1 MRVLVTGGA
10 GFIGYHVASRLREQG
25 HEIFLL
31 DNFNDFYDPLVKRRN
46 VRDLQHDG
54 PAVLYEADVLDTSRL
69 QQVFA
74 ECLPQA
80 IIHLAAWAGVRPS
93 LERPEIYTEV
103 NVTGTVNLLEL
114 ARKLK
119 VGSFIFGSSSSVYG
133 GNKKVPFSEADPVD
147 QPISP
152 YAATKRAGELL
163 CQVYSHNYGL
173 HVCCLRFFTVYGP
186 RQRPEMAIHKFAR
199 LMWEDKEIPVY
210 GSGESRRDYT
220 YIDDIVTGVLGAV
233 RVNPVYDILNLGESQ
248 TISLLELVSELE
260 NALGRKAQLRFL
272 PPQSGDME
280 ITYADISRAER
291 VLEYHPTTP
300 IREGILKFA
309 RWFLDSRHS
318 TG

>member
-1 MRVLVTGGA
+1 
-10 GFIGYHVASRLREQG
+10 
-25 HEIFLL
+25 
-31 DNFNDFYDPLVKRRN
+31 
-46 VRDLQHDG
+46 
-54 PAVLYEADVLDTSRL
+54 
-69 QQVFA
+69 
-74 ECLPQA
+74 
-80 IIHLAAWAGVRPS
+80 
-93 LERPEIYTEV
+93 
-103 NVTGTVNLLEL
+103 
-114 ARKLK
+114 
-119 VGSFIFGSSSSVYG
+119 
-133 GNKKVPFSEADPVD
+133 
-147 QPISP
+147 
-152 YAATKRAGELL
+152 
-163 CQVYSHNYGL
+163 
-173 HVCCLRFFTVYGP
+173 
-186 RQRPEMAIHKFAR
+186 
-199 LMWEDKEIPVY
+199 MWEDKEIPVY

-309 RWFLDSRHS
+309 RWFLDSQHS

>member
-1 MRVLVTGGA
+1 
-10 GFIGYHVASRLREQG
+10 
-25 HEIFLL
+25 
-31 DNFNDFYDPLVKRRN
+31 
-46 VRDLQHDG
+46 
-54 PAVLYEADVLDTSRL
+54 
-69 QQVFA
+69 
-74 ECLPQA
+74 
-80 IIHLAAWAGVRPS
+80 
-93 LERPEIYTEV
+93 
-103 NVTGTVNLLEL
+103 
-114 ARKLK
+114 
-119 VGSFIFGSSSSVYG
+119 
-133 GNKKVPFSEADPVD
+133 
-147 QPISP
+147 
-152 YAATKRAGELL
+152 
-163 CQVYSHNYGL
+163 
-173 HVCCLRFFTVYGP
+173 
-186 RQRPEMAIHKFAR
+186 MAIHKFAR